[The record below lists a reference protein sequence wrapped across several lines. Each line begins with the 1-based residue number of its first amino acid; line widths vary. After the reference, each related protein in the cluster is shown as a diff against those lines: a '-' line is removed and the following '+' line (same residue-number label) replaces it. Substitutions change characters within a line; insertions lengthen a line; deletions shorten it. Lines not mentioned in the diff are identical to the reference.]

1 MYTFFGVMS
10 SHILLPFFFS
20 FCGAP
25 ARPGLHFHM
34 VLLPGRAGPGR
45 RFKATG
51 GSRELFFFLFFF
63 PFLEKKII

>member
-34 VLLPGRAGPGR
+34 VLLPGRAGPAFQSNRG
-45 RFKATG
+45 K
-51 GSRELFFFLFFF
+51 SRIVFLSLFFF

>member
-1 MYTFFGVMS
+1 
-10 SHILLPFFFS
+10 
-20 FCGAP
+20 
-25 ARPGLHFHM
+25 M